1 MGLLVNCLAVVFST
15 IIAICGVSYFVR
27 EKNAGGLRYFLLIM
41 GFFGAL
47 WSGGYGIMGF
57 TETSESAAVFRAIG
71 LVGVVGFMM
80 TEALMIAYMVGL
92 PKWLYRSY
100 AAIFGIFAAVDLCFF
115 IPDYHEFVRID
126 GRMCY
131 YSTNSIGRVVHS
143 AFLAF
148 ITVTMLGIAIIW
160 VHKDKPTRQAYYVKA
175 AILSNFAILFSI
187 IPDTI
192 LPMLGKPSF
201 PSSAYGMFLTYMIT
215 WFWATRFNAFSITVG
230 NLSQYIYES
239 ANTAILI
246 FDEHLRL
253 FLVNKYGREL
263 LGIKKIENQ
272 KLSEL
277 FQSTEEETERLLD
290 VILQDNKGV
299 KELIST
305 HGEISCSLNFS
316 VARDFHDD
324 PYCIVCFVYDLT
336 KEKNMLQELVRAN
349 EAKSQ
354 FLANMSHE
362 IRTPINGILGM
373 DNMLLKECKDE
384 GLREYAKNIQ
394 SAGQSLLSIINDI
407 LDISK
412 IESGKLEILP
422 IKYEL
427 FSILNDCY
435 NLTKA
440 KLEEKPLEFVIQ
452 VNENLPSCLYGDEV
466 RIRQIINNFLSNA
479 VKYTKQGKV
488 TFCLDYEQKSS
499 EQILL
504 IISVSDTGIGI
515 KEEDL
520 GKLFT
525 SFTRIEEKR
534 NRNIEG
540 TGLGLNLT
548 KNLVDL
554 MGGEVLV
561 ESTYGKG
568 SCFTAKIPQKVVDAT
583 PMGDFG
589 KRYQQYLRSSDSDSL
604 TFSAP
609 DAKILVVDDVDM
621 NLKVVKGLLKETKI
635 QIDTA
640 VSGRECLE
648 CAEKKRYDVI
658 FLDHM
663 MPEMDGIETLQ
674 NMKLLTDNPN
684 REVPV
689 IMLTANAIVGAKEE
703 YMQAGFT
710 DYLTKPIQETELL
723 EMLLKY
729 LPKELVCE
737 EREITGSKDTMQTE
751 LTEHSEGAGTEVH
764 TEEAGTAENMEE
776 TGSLGHAEEA
786 GTAENCDIVDAS
798 GTARND
804 DMTQMGMM
812 QRLESL
818 EGLDV
823 KTGLSY
829 CMNEEDFYV
838 EMLGEYLKSDKVSK
852 LEQFFVTE
860 DWDNYRTIVHAL
872 KSTSL
877 TIGAVHLSEEAKA
890 LEMAA
895 KDKDASFIRANHKT
909 VLDEYIELMTG
920 IREILKTD
928 K

>member
-1 MGLLVNCLAVVFST
+1 MGIFINCLAVVFST
-15 IIAICGVSYFVR
+15 IIAICGISYFKR
-27 EKNAGGLRYFLLIM
+27 EKNAGALRYYMLVM

-57 TETSESAAVFRAIG
+57 TETGEVAAVFRAVG
-71 LVGVVGFMM
+71 LVGVAGFMM
-80 TEALMIAYMVGL
+80 TEALMIAYMVEL
-92 PKWLYRSY
+92 PKWLFRAY
-100 AAIFGIFAAVDLCFF
+100 AMIFGIVAVVDLYFF
-115 IPDYHEFVRID
+115 IPDQHTFVRLN

-131 YSTNSIGRVVHS
+131 YTTNSFGRMVHS
-143 AFLAF
+143 IFLAF
-148 ITVTMLGIAIIW
+148 VAVTMIAMAILW
-160 VHKDKPTRQAYYVKA
+160 VHKEKLKRQSYYVRA
-175 AILSNFAILFSI
+175 AILANIAILFSI

-246 FDEHLRL
+246 FDEYFRL
-253 FLVNKYGREL
+253 VLANPYGQEL

-272 KLSEL
+272 KLMQL
-277 FQSTEEETERLLD
+277 FQGTDAEFGRIKD
-290 VILQDNKGV
+290 GILRDNKGV
-299 KELIST
+299 AELVSV
-305 HGEISCSLNFS
+305 HGAISCSLNFS
-316 VARDFHDD
+316 LARDFHDD

-336 KEKNMLQELVRAN
+336 KEKNMLEEVVRAN

-373 DNMLLKECKDE
+373 DSVLLKECHDE
-384 GLREYAKNIQ
+384 NLREYAKNIQ

-412 IESGKLEILP
+412 IESGKMEILT
-422 IKYEL
+422 IRYQL
-427 FSILNDCY
+427 FSVLNDCY
-435 NLTKA
+435 NLTKI
-440 KLEEKPLEFVIQ
+440 KLQNKPVSFIMQINEK
-452 VNENLPSCLYGDEV
+452 LPSWLYGDEV

-479 VKYTKQGKV
+479 VKYTKEGNI
-488 TFCLDYEQKSS
+488 TFELDFEEKTD

-504 IISVSDTGIGI
+504 VITVRDTGIGI

-520 GKLFT
+520 GKLFE

-548 KNLVDL
+548 KNLVNL
-554 MGGEVLV
+554 MGGEVFA

-568 SCFTAKIPQKVVDAT
+568 SCFTAKIPQKIADAK

-589 KRYQQYLRSSDSDSL
+589 KRYQQYLSTSDDDKLSFL
-604 TFSAP
+604 AP
-609 DAKILVVDDVDM
+609 DAKILVVDDVTM
-621 NLKVVKGLLKETKI
+621 NLKVVEGLLKATKI

-640 VSGRECLE
+640 VSGSECLE
-648 CAEKKRYDVI
+648 CVKTTPYQMI

-663 MPEMDGIETLQ
+663 MPEMDGLETLEH
-674 NMKLLTDNPN
+674 MKNLADNPN
-684 REVPV
+684 AQTPV

-703 YMQAGFT
+703 YIEAGFT
-710 DYLTKPIQETELL
+710 DYLTKPIRETELL
-723 EMLLKY
+723 EMILKY
-729 LPKELVCE
+729 LPEELVCE
-737 EREITGSKDTMQTE
+737 NGGQGIEKSQDAQDMEQPEVGG
-751 LTEHSEGAGTEVH
+751 EGAEP
-764 TEEAGTAENMEE
+764 
-776 TGSLGHAEEA
+776 L
-786 GTAENCDIVDAS
+786 
-798 GTARND
+798 
-804 DMTQMGMM
+804 
-812 QRLESL
+812 QRLEQL

-823 KTGLSY
+823 KTGLTY
-829 CMNEEDFYV
+829 CMNEEDFYI
-838 EMLGEYLKSDKVSK
+838 EMLQEFLQADKASQLKHF
-852 LEQFFVTE
+852 LAEE
-860 DWDNYRTIVHAL
+860 DWDNYRTTVHAL

-877 TIGAVHLSEEAKA
+877 TIGAAHLSGEAKA

-895 KDKDASFIRANHKT
+895 KEGNMDYIRSHHDG
-909 VLDEYIELMTG
+909 VMDEYKELTDHLK
-920 IREILKTD
+920 EILENGAETSV
-928 K
+928 

>member
-1 MGLLVNCLAVVFST
+1 MGIFINCLAVVFST
-15 IIAICGVSYFVR
+15 IIAICGISYFMR
-27 EKNAGGLRYFLLIM
+27 EKNAGALRYYMLVM

-57 TETSESAAVFRAIG
+57 TETGEAAAVFRAVG

-80 TEALMIAYMVGL
+80 TEALMIAYMVEL
-92 PKWLYRSY
+92 PKWLFRAY
-100 AAIFGIFAAVDLCFF
+100 AMIFGIFAVVDLYFF
-115 IPDYHEFVRID
+115 IPDQHTFVRLN

-131 YSTNSIGRVVHS
+131 YSTNSFGRMVHNI
-143 AFLAF
+143 FLAF
-148 ITVTMLGIAIIW
+148 VVVTMIAMAILW
-160 VHKDKPTRQAYYVKA
+160 VHKEKPKRQSYYVRA
-175 AILSNFAILFSI
+175 AILANIAILFSI

-246 FDEHLRL
+246 FDEYFRL
-253 FLVNKYGREL
+253 VLANSYGQEL

-272 KLSEL
+272 KLMQL
-277 FQSTEEETERLLD
+277 FQGTEAESGRIQD
-290 VILQDNKGV
+290 GILRDNKGV
-299 KELIST
+299 AELVSV
-305 HGEISCSLNFS
+305 HGAISCSLNFS
-316 VARDFHDD
+316 LARDFHDD

-336 KEKNMLQELVRAN
+336 KEKNMLEEVVRAN

-373 DNMLLKECKDE
+373 DSVLLKECHDE
-384 GLREYAKNIQ
+384 NLREYAKNIQ

-412 IESGKLEILP
+412 IESGKMEILT
-422 IKYEL
+422 IRYQL
-427 FSILNDCY
+427 FSVLNDCY
-435 NLTKA
+435 NLTKI
-440 KLEEKPLEFVIQ
+440 KLQNKPVSFIMQINEK
-452 VNENLPSCLYGDEV
+452 LPSWLYGDEV

-479 VKYTKQGKV
+479 VKYTKEGNI
-488 TFCLDYEQKSS
+488 TFELDFEEKTD

-504 IISVSDTGIGI
+504 VITVRDTGIGI

-520 GKLFT
+520 GKLFE

-548 KNLVDL
+548 KNLVNL
-554 MGGEVLV
+554 MGGEVFA

-568 SCFTAKIPQKVVDAT
+568 SCFTAKIPQKIADAK

-589 KRYQQYLRSSDSDSL
+589 KRYQQYLSTSDDDKLSFL
-604 TFSAP
+604 AP
-609 DAKILVVDDVDM
+609 DAKILVVDDVTM
-621 NLKVVKGLLKETKI
+621 NLKVVEGLLKATKI

-640 VSGRECLE
+640 VSGSECLE
-648 CAEKKRYDVI
+648 CVKTTPYQMI

-663 MPEMDGIETLQ
+663 MPEMDGLETLEH
-674 NMKLLTDNPN
+674 MKNLADNPN
-684 REVPV
+684 AQTPV

-703 YMQAGFT
+703 YIEAGFT
-710 DYLTKPIQETELL
+710 DYLTKPIRETELL
-723 EMLLKY
+723 EMILKY
-729 LPKELVCE
+729 LPEELVCE
-737 EREITGSKDTMQTE
+737 NGGQGIEKSQDAQDMEQPEAGG
-751 LTEHSEGAGTEVH
+751 EGAEP
-764 TEEAGTAENMEE
+764 
-776 TGSLGHAEEA
+776 L
-786 GTAENCDIVDAS
+786 
-798 GTARND
+798 
-804 DMTQMGMM
+804 
-812 QRLESL
+812 QRLEQL

-823 KTGLSY
+823 KTGLTY
-829 CMNEEDFYV
+829 CMNEEDFYI
-838 EMLGEYLKSDKVSK
+838 EMLQEFLQADKASQLKHF
-852 LEQFFVTE
+852 LAEE
-860 DWDNYRTIVHAL
+860 DWDNYRTTVHAL

-877 TIGAVHLSEEAKA
+877 TIGAAHLSGEAKA

-895 KDKDASFIRANHKT
+895 KEGNMDYIRSHHDG
-909 VLDEYIELMTG
+909 VMDEYKELTDHLK
-920 IREILKTD
+920 EILENGAETSV
-928 K
+928 

>member
-1 MGLLVNCLAVVFST
+1 MGIFINCLAVVFST
-15 IIAICGVSYFVR
+15 IIASCGISYFMR
-27 EKNAGGLRYFLLIM
+27 EKNAGALRYYMLVM

-57 TETSESAAVFRAIG
+57 TETGEVAAVFRAVG
-71 LVGVVGFMM
+71 LVGVAGFMM
-80 TEALMIAYMVGL
+80 TEALMIAYMVEL
-92 PKWLYRSY
+92 PKWLFRAY
-100 AAIFGIFAAVDLCFF
+100 AMIFGIFAVVDLYFF
-115 IPDYHEFVRID
+115 IPDQHTFVRLN

-131 YSTNSIGRVVHS
+131 YSTNSFGRMVHNI
-143 AFLAF
+143 FLAF
-148 ITVTMLGIAIIW
+148 VVVTMIAMAILW
-160 VHKDKPTRQAYYVKA
+160 VHKEKPKRQVYYVRA
-175 AILSNFAILFSI
+175 AILANIAILFSI

-246 FDEHLRL
+246 FDEYFRL
-253 FLVNKYGREL
+253 VLANPYGQEL

-272 KLSEL
+272 KLMQL
-277 FQSTEEETERLLD
+277 FQGTDAESGRIKD
-290 VILQDNKGV
+290 GILRDNKGV
-299 KELIST
+299 AELVSV
-305 HGEISCSLNFS
+305 HGAISCSLNFS
-316 VARDFHDD
+316 LARDFHDD

-336 KEKNMLQELVRAN
+336 KEKNMLEEVVRAN

-373 DNMLLKECKDE
+373 DSVLLKECHDE
-384 GLREYAKNIQ
+384 NLREYAKNIQ

-412 IESGKLEILP
+412 IESGKMEILT
-422 IKYEL
+422 IRYQL
-427 FSILNDCY
+427 FSVLNDCY
-435 NLTKA
+435 NLTKI
-440 KLEEKPLEFVIQ
+440 KLQNKPVSFIMQINEK
-452 VNENLPSCLYGDEV
+452 LPSWLYGDEV

-479 VKYTKQGKV
+479 VKYTKEGNI
-488 TFCLDYEQKSS
+488 TFELDFEEKTD

-504 IISVSDTGIGI
+504 VITVRDTGIGI

-520 GKLFT
+520 GKLFE

-548 KNLVDL
+548 KNLVNL
-554 MGGEVLV
+554 MGGEVFA

-568 SCFTAKIPQKVVDAT
+568 SCFTAKIPQKIADAK

-589 KRYQQYLRSSDSDSL
+589 KRYQQYLSTSDDDKLSFL
-604 TFSAP
+604 AP
-609 DAKILVVDDVDM
+609 DAKILVVDDVTM
-621 NLKVVKGLLKETKI
+621 NLKVVEGLLKATKI

-640 VSGRECLE
+640 VSGSECLE
-648 CAEKKRYDVI
+648 CVKTTPYQMI

-663 MPEMDGIETLQ
+663 MPEMDGLETLEH
-674 NMKLLTDNPN
+674 MKNLADNPN
-684 REVPV
+684 AQTPV

-703 YMQAGFT
+703 YIEAGFT
-710 DYLTKPIQETELL
+710 DYLTKPIRETELL
-723 EMLLKY
+723 EMILKY
-729 LPKELVCE
+729 LPEELVCE
-737 EREITGSKDTMQTE
+737 NGGQGIEKSQDAQDMEQPEAGG
-751 LTEHSEGAGTEVH
+751 EGAEP
-764 TEEAGTAENMEE
+764 
-776 TGSLGHAEEA
+776 L
-786 GTAENCDIVDAS
+786 
-798 GTARND
+798 
-804 DMTQMGMM
+804 
-812 QRLESL
+812 QRLEQL

-823 KTGLSY
+823 KTGLIY
-829 CMNEEDFYV
+829 CMNEEDFYI
-838 EMLGEYLKSDKVSK
+838 EMLQEFLQADKASQLKHF
-852 LEQFFVTE
+852 LAEE
-860 DWDNYRTIVHAL
+860 DWDNYRTTVHAL

-877 TIGAVHLSEEAKA
+877 TIGAAHLSGEAKA

-895 KDKDASFIRANHKT
+895 KEGNMDYIRSHHDG
-909 VLDEYIELMTG
+909 VMDEYKELTDHLK
-920 IREILKTD
+920 EILENGAETSV
-928 K
+928 

>member
-1 MGLLVNCLAVVFST
+1 MGIFINCLAVVFST
-15 IIAICGVSYFVR
+15 IIAICGISYFMR
-27 EKNAGGLRYFLLIM
+27 EKNAGALRYYMLVM

-57 TETSESAAVFRAIG
+57 TETGEVAAVFRAVG
-71 LVGVVGFMM
+71 LVGVAGFMM
-80 TEALMIAYMVGL
+80 TEALMIAYMVEL
-92 PKWLYRSY
+92 PKWLFRAY
-100 AAIFGIFAAVDLCFF
+100 AMIFGIVAVVDLYFF
-115 IPDYHEFVRID
+115 IPDQHTFVRLN

-131 YSTNSIGRVVHS
+131 YSTNSFGRMVHNI
-143 AFLAF
+143 FLAF
-148 ITVTMLGIAIIW
+148 VVVTMIAMAILW
-160 VHKDKPTRQAYYVKA
+160 VHKEKPKRQAYYVRA
-175 AILSNFAILFSI
+175 AILANIAILFSI

-215 WFWATRFNAFSITVG
+215 WFWATKFNAFSITVG

-246 FDEHLRL
+246 FDEYFRL
-253 FLVNKYGREL
+253 VLANPYGQEL

-272 KLSEL
+272 KLMQL
-277 FQSTEEETERLLD
+277 FQVTEAESGRIKD
-290 VILQDNKGV
+290 GILRDNKGV
-299 KELIST
+299 AELVSV
-305 HGEISCSLNFS
+305 HGAISCSLNFS

-336 KEKNMLQELVRAN
+336 KEKNMLEEVVRAN

-373 DNMLLKECKDE
+373 DSVLLKECHDE
-384 GLREYAKNIQ
+384 NLREYAKNIQ

-412 IESGKLEILP
+412 IESGKMEILT
-422 IKYEL
+422 IRYQL
-427 FSILNDCY
+427 FSVLNDCY
-435 NLTKA
+435 NLTKI
-440 KLEEKPLEFVIQ
+440 KLQNKPVSFIMQINEK
-452 VNENLPSCLYGDEV
+452 LPSWLYGDEV

-479 VKYTKQGKV
+479 VKYTKEGNI
-488 TFCLDYEQKSS
+488 TFELDFEEKTD

-504 IISVSDTGIGI
+504 VITVRDTGIGI

-520 GKLFT
+520 GKLFE

-548 KNLVDL
+548 KNLVNL
-554 MGGEVLV
+554 MGGEVFA

-568 SCFTAKIPQKVVDAT
+568 SCFTAKIPQKIADAK

-589 KRYQQYLRSSDSDSL
+589 KRYQQYLSTSDDDKLSFL
-604 TFSAP
+604 AP
-609 DAKILVVDDVDM
+609 DAKILVVDDVTM
-621 NLKVVKGLLKETKI
+621 NLKVVEGLLKATKI

-640 VSGRECLE
+640 VSGSECLE
-648 CAEKKRYDVI
+648 CVKTTPYQMI

-663 MPEMDGIETLQ
+663 MPEMDGLETLEH
-674 NMKLLTDNPN
+674 MKNLADNPN
-684 REVPV
+684 AQTPV

-703 YMQAGFT
+703 YIEAGFT
-710 DYLTKPIQETELL
+710 DYLTKPIRETELL
-723 EMLLKY
+723 EMILKY
-729 LPKELVCE
+729 LPEELVCE
-737 EREITGSKDTMQTE
+737 NGGQGIEKSQDAQDMEQPEAGG
-751 LTEHSEGAGTEVH
+751 EGAEP
-764 TEEAGTAENMEE
+764 
-776 TGSLGHAEEA
+776 L
-786 GTAENCDIVDAS
+786 
-798 GTARND
+798 
-804 DMTQMGMM
+804 
-812 QRLESL
+812 QRLEQL

-823 KTGLSY
+823 KTGLTY
-829 CMNEEDFYV
+829 CMNEEDFYI
-838 EMLGEYLKSDKVSK
+838 EMLQEFLQADKASQLKHF
-852 LEQFFVTE
+852 LAEE
-860 DWDNYRTIVHAL
+860 DWDNYRTTVHAL

-877 TIGAVHLSEEAKA
+877 TIGAAHLSGEAKA

-895 KDKDASFIRANHKT
+895 KEGNMDYIRSHHDG
-909 VLDEYIELMTG
+909 VMDEYKELTDHLK
-920 IREILKTD
+920 EILENGAETSV
-928 K
+928 

>member
-1 MGLLVNCLAVVFST
+1 MGIFINCLAVVFST
-15 IIAICGVSYFVR
+15 IIAICGISYFMR
-27 EKNAGGLRYFLLIM
+27 EKNAGALRYYMLVM

-57 TETSESAAVFRAIG
+57 TETGEAAAVFRAVG
-71 LVGVVGFMM
+71 LVGVAGFMM
-80 TEALMIAYMVGL
+80 TEALMIAYMVEL
-92 PKWLYRSY
+92 PKWLFRAY
-100 AAIFGIFAAVDLCFF
+100 AMIFGIFAVVDLYFF
-115 IPDYHEFVRID
+115 IPDQHTFVRLN

-131 YSTNSIGRVVHS
+131 YSTNSFGRMVHNI
-143 AFLAF
+143 FLAF
-148 ITVTMLGIAIIW
+148 VAVTMIAMAILW
-160 VHKDKPTRQAYYVKA
+160 VHKEMPKRQVYYVRA
-175 AILSNFAILFSI
+175 AILANIAILFSI

-246 FDEHLRL
+246 FDEYFRL
-253 FLVNKYGREL
+253 VLANPYGQEL

-272 KLSEL
+272 KLMQL
-277 FQSTEEETERLLD
+277 FQGTEAESGRIKD
-290 VILQDNKGV
+290 GILRDNKGV
-299 KELIST
+299 AELVSV
-305 HGEISCSLNFS
+305 HGAISCSLNFS
-316 VARDFHDD
+316 LARDFHDD

-336 KEKNMLQELVRAN
+336 KEKNMLEEVVRAN

-373 DNMLLKECKDE
+373 DSVLLKECHDE
-384 GLREYAKNIQ
+384 NLREYAKNIQ

-412 IESGKLEILP
+412 IESGKMEILT
-422 IKYEL
+422 IRYQL
-427 FSILNDCY
+427 FSVLNDCY
-435 NLTKA
+435 NLTKI
-440 KLEEKPLEFVIQ
+440 KLQNKPVSFIMQINEK
-452 VNENLPSCLYGDEV
+452 LPSWLYGDEV

-479 VKYTKQGKV
+479 VKYTKEGNI
-488 TFCLDYEQKSS
+488 TFELDFEEKTD

-504 IISVSDTGIGI
+504 VITVRDTGIGI

-520 GKLFT
+520 GKLFE

-548 KNLVDL
+548 KNLVNL
-554 MGGEVLV
+554 MGGEVFA

-568 SCFTAKIPQKVVDAT
+568 SCFTAKIPQKIADAK

-589 KRYQQYLRSSDSDSL
+589 KRYQQYLSTSDDDKLSFL
-604 TFSAP
+604 AP
-609 DAKILVVDDVDM
+609 DAKILVVDDVTM
-621 NLKVVKGLLKETKI
+621 NLKVVEGLLKATKI

-640 VSGRECLE
+640 VSGSECLE
-648 CAEKKRYDVI
+648 CVKTTPYQMI

-663 MPEMDGIETLQ
+663 MPEMDGLETLEH
-674 NMKLLTDNPN
+674 MKNLADNPN
-684 REVPV
+684 AQTPV

-703 YMQAGFT
+703 YIEAGFT
-710 DYLTKPIQETELL
+710 DYLTKPIRETELL
-723 EMLLKY
+723 EMILKY
-729 LPKELVCE
+729 LPEELVCE
-737 EREITGSKDTMQTE
+737 NGGQGIEKSQDAQDMEQPEAGG
-751 LTEHSEGAGTEVH
+751 EGAEP
-764 TEEAGTAENMEE
+764 
-776 TGSLGHAEEA
+776 L
-786 GTAENCDIVDAS
+786 
-798 GTARND
+798 
-804 DMTQMGMM
+804 
-812 QRLESL
+812 QRLEQL

-823 KTGLSY
+823 KTGLTY
-829 CMNEEDFYV
+829 CMNEEDFYI
-838 EMLGEYLKSDKVSK
+838 EMLQEFLQADKASQLKHF
-852 LEQFFVTE
+852 LAEE
-860 DWDNYRTIVHAL
+860 DWDNYRTTVHAL

-877 TIGAVHLSEEAKA
+877 TIGAAHLSGEAKA

-895 KDKDASFIRANHKT
+895 KEGNMDYIRSHHDG
-909 VLDEYIELMTG
+909 VMDEYKELTDHLK
-920 IREILKTD
+920 EILENGAETSV
-928 K
+928 

>member
-1 MGLLVNCLAVVFST
+1 MGLFVNCLAVVFST
-15 IIAICGVSYFVR
+15 ITAICGISYFMR
-27 EKNAGGLRYFLLIM
+27 EKNAGSLRYFMLIM

-57 TETSESAAVFRAIG
+57 TETSEGAAVFRAIG
-71 LVGVVGFMM
+71 VVGIAGFMM
-80 TEALMIAYMVGL
+80 TEALMVAYMIEL
-92 PKWLYRSY
+92 PKGLFRIY
-100 AAIFGIFAAVDLCFF
+100 ASVFGIFAAVDLLFF

-131 YSTNSIGRVVHS
+131 YSTNSIGRAVHS

-148 ITVTMLGIAIIW
+148 IAVTMLVIAIVW
-160 VHKDKPTRQAYYVKA
+160 VRKEKHTRQVYYVRA
-175 AILSNFAILFSI
+175 AILSNFAILVSI

-192 LPMLGKPSF
+192 LPLLGKPSF

-246 FDEHLRL
+246 FDEHFQL

-263 LGIKKIENQ
+263 LGINKIENQ

-277 FQSTEEETERLLD
+277 FQSTEEEADRLFAGVLK
-290 VILQDNKGV
+290 DNKGV
-299 KELIST
+299 AELVSA
-305 HGEISCSLNFS
+305 HGEVSCSLNFS
-316 VARDFHDD
+316 VAKDFHED

-336 KEKNMLQELVRAN
+336 KEKNMLEQLVRAN

-373 DNMLLKECKDE
+373 DNMILKECKDE

-440 KLEEKPLEFVIQ
+440 KLQEKPLEFEIQ
-452 VNENLPSCLYGDEV
+452 VNENLPSWLYGDEV

-488 TFCLDYEQKSS
+488 TFCLDYEQKSG

-504 IISVSDTGIGI
+504 IISVADTGIGI

-568 SCFTAKIPQKVVDAT
+568 SCFTARIPQKIVDAT
-583 PMGDFG
+583 PMGDFSR
-589 KRYQQYLRSSDSDSL
+589 RYQQYLSSSDDDTLS
-604 TFSAP
+604 FSAP
-609 DAKILVVDDVDM
+609 EAKILVVDDVEM

-640 VSGRECLE
+640 ASGRQCLE
-648 CAEKKRYDVI
+648 RVKTTRYDVI

-674 NMKLLTDNPN
+674 NMKLLTDNLN
-684 REVPV
+684 GEVPV

-710 DYLTKPIQETELL
+710 NYLTKPIQETELL

-729 LPKELVCE
+729 LPEELVCE
-737 EREITGSKDTMQTE
+737 SEEMKTSDDAVQPEAIANIEEAVTAEHMEE
-751 LTEHSEGAGTEVH
+751 LGTEEPGMAV
-764 TEEAGTAENMEE
+764 
-776 TGSLGHAEEA
+776 
-786 GTAENCDIVDAS
+786 DIYKS
-798 GTARND
+798 E
-804 DMTQMGMM
+804 MGRM
-812 QRLESL
+812 QQLEKL
-818 EGLDV
+818 EGMDIQ
-823 KTGLSY
+823 TGLSY
-829 CMNEEDFYV
+829 CMNDEDFYV
-838 EMLGEYLKSDKVSK
+838 EMLGEYLKSDKMSK
-852 LEQFFVTE
+852 LERFFIDE
-860 DWDNYRTIVHAL
+860 DWDNYRTLVHAL

-877 TIGAVHLSEEAKA
+877 TIGAVHLSGEAKA

-895 KDKDASFIRANHKT
+895 KDGDTDYIRSHHK
-909 VLDEYIELMTG
+909 VALDEYIELMG
-920 IREILKTD
+920 RIREILEPD

>member
-1 MGLLVNCLAVVFST
+1 MGIFINCLAVVFST
-15 IIAICGVSYFVR
+15 IIAICGISYFMR
-27 EKNAGGLRYFLLIM
+27 EKNAGALRYYMLVM

-57 TETSESAAVFRAIG
+57 TETGEAAAVFRAVG
-71 LVGVVGFMM
+71 LVGVAGFMM
-80 TEALMIAYMVGL
+80 TEALMVAYMVEL
-92 PKWLYRSY
+92 PKWLFRAY
-100 AAIFGIFAAVDLCFF
+100 AMIFGIFAVVDLYFF
-115 IPDYHEFVRID
+115 IPDQHIFVRLN

-131 YSTNSIGRVVHS
+131 YSTNSFGRMVHNI
-143 AFLAF
+143 FLAF
-148 ITVTMLGIAIIW
+148 VAVTMIAMAILW
-160 VHKDKPTRQAYYVKA
+160 VHKEKPKRQAYYVRA
-175 AILSNFAILFSI
+175 AILANIAILFSI

-246 FDEHLRL
+246 FDEYFRL
-253 FLVNKYGREL
+253 VLANPYGQEL

-272 KLSEL
+272 KLMQL
-277 FQSTEEETERLLD
+277 FQGTEAESGRIKD
-290 VILQDNKGV
+290 GILRDNKGV
-299 KELIST
+299 AELVSV
-305 HGEISCSLNFS
+305 HGAISCSLNFS
-316 VARDFHDD
+316 LARDFHDD

-336 KEKNMLQELVRAN
+336 KEKNMLEEVVRAN

-373 DNMLLKECKDE
+373 DSVLLKECHDE
-384 GLREYAKNIQ
+384 NLREYAKNIQ

-412 IESGKLEILP
+412 IESGKMEILT
-422 IKYEL
+422 IRYQL
-427 FSILNDCY
+427 FSVLNDCY
-435 NLTKA
+435 NLTKI
-440 KLEEKPLEFVIQ
+440 KLQNKPVSFIMQINEK
-452 VNENLPSCLYGDEV
+452 LPSWLYGDEV

-479 VKYTKQGKV
+479 VKYTKEGNI
-488 TFCLDYEQKSS
+488 TFELDFEEKTD

-504 IISVSDTGIGI
+504 VITVRDTGIGI

-520 GKLFT
+520 GKLFE

-548 KNLVDL
+548 KNLVNL
-554 MGGEVLV
+554 MGGEVFA

-568 SCFTAKIPQKVVDAT
+568 SCFTAKIPQKIADAK

-589 KRYQQYLRSSDSDSL
+589 KRYQQYLSTSDDDKLSFL
-604 TFSAP
+604 AP
-609 DAKILVVDDVDM
+609 DAKILVVDDVTM
-621 NLKVVKGLLKETKI
+621 NLKVVEGLLKATKI

-640 VSGRECLE
+640 VSGSECLE
-648 CAEKKRYDVI
+648 CVKTTPYQMI

-663 MPEMDGIETLQ
+663 MPEMDGLETLEH
-674 NMKLLTDNPN
+674 MKNLADNPN
-684 REVPV
+684 AQTPV

-703 YMQAGFT
+703 YIEAGFT
-710 DYLTKPIQETELL
+710 DYLTKPIRETELL
-723 EMLLKY
+723 EMILKY
-729 LPKELVCE
+729 LPEELVCE
-737 EREITGSKDTMQTE
+737 NGGQGIEKSQDAQDMEQPEAGG
-751 LTEHSEGAGTEVH
+751 EGAEP
-764 TEEAGTAENMEE
+764 
-776 TGSLGHAEEA
+776 L
-786 GTAENCDIVDAS
+786 
-798 GTARND
+798 
-804 DMTQMGMM
+804 
-812 QRLESL
+812 QRLEQL

-823 KTGLSY
+823 KTGLTY
-829 CMNEEDFYV
+829 CMNEEDFYI
-838 EMLGEYLKSDKVSK
+838 EMLQEFLQADKASQLKHF
-852 LEQFFVTE
+852 LAEE
-860 DWDNYRTIVHAL
+860 DWDNYRTTVHAL

-877 TIGAVHLSEEAKA
+877 TIGAAHLSGEAKA

-895 KDKDASFIRANHKT
+895 KEGNMDYIRSHHDG
-909 VLDEYIELMTG
+909 VMDEYKELTDHLK
-920 IREILKTD
+920 EILENGAETSV
-928 K
+928 

>member
-1 MGLLVNCLAVVFST
+1 MGIFINCLAVVFST
-15 IIAICGVSYFVR
+15 IIAICGISYFMR
-27 EKNAGGLRYFLLIM
+27 EKNAGALRYYMLVM

-57 TETSESAAVFRAIG
+57 TETGEVAAVFRAVG
-71 LVGVVGFMM
+71 LVGVAGFMM
-80 TEALMIAYMVGL
+80 TEALMIAYMVEL
-92 PKWLYRSY
+92 PKWLFRAY
-100 AAIFGIFAAVDLCFF
+100 AMIFGIFAVADLYFF
-115 IPDYHEFVRID
+115 IPDQHTFVRLN

-131 YSTNSIGRVVHS
+131 YSTNSFGRMVHS
-143 AFLAF
+143 IFLAF
-148 ITVTMLGIAIIW
+148 VAVTMIAMAILW
-160 VHKDKPTRQAYYVKA
+160 VHKEKPKRQSYYVRA
-175 AILSNFAILFSI
+175 AILANIAILFSI

-246 FDEHLRL
+246 FDEYFRL
-253 FLVNKYGREL
+253 VLANPYGQEL

-272 KLSEL
+272 KLMQL
-277 FQSTEEETERLLD
+277 FQGTDAEFGRIKD
-290 VILQDNKGV
+290 GILRDNKGV
-299 KELIST
+299 AELVSV
-305 HGEISCSLNFS
+305 HGAISCSLNFS
-316 VARDFHDD
+316 LARDFHDD

-336 KEKNMLQELVRAN
+336 KEKNMLEEVVRAN

-373 DNMLLKECKDE
+373 DSVLLKECHDE
-384 GLREYAKNIQ
+384 NLREYAKNIQ

-412 IESGKLEILP
+412 IESGKMEILT
-422 IKYEL
+422 IRYQL
-427 FSILNDCY
+427 FSVLNDCY
-435 NLTKA
+435 NLTKI
-440 KLEEKPLEFVIQ
+440 KLQNKPVSFIMQINEK
-452 VNENLPSCLYGDEV
+452 LPSWLYGDEV

-479 VKYTKQGKV
+479 VKYTKEGNI
-488 TFCLDYEQKSS
+488 TFELDFEEKTD

-504 IISVSDTGIGI
+504 VITVRDTGIGI

-520 GKLFT
+520 GKLFE

-548 KNLVDL
+548 KNLVNL
-554 MGGEVLV
+554 MGGEVFA

-568 SCFTAKIPQKVVDAT
+568 SCFTAKIPQKIADAK

-589 KRYQQYLRSSDSDSL
+589 KRYQQYLSTSDDDKLSFL
-604 TFSAP
+604 AP
-609 DAKILVVDDVDM
+609 DAKILVVDDVTM
-621 NLKVVKGLLKETKI
+621 NLKVVEGLLKATKI

-640 VSGRECLE
+640 VSGSECLE
-648 CAEKKRYDVI
+648 CVKTTPYQMI

-663 MPEMDGIETLQ
+663 MPEMDGLETLEH
-674 NMKLLTDNPN
+674 MKNLADNPN
-684 REVPV
+684 AQTPV

-703 YMQAGFT
+703 YIEAGFT
-710 DYLTKPIQETELL
+710 DYLTKPIRETELL
-723 EMLLKY
+723 EMILKY
-729 LPKELVCE
+729 LPEELVCE
-737 EREITGSKDTMQTE
+737 NGGQGIEKSQDAQDMEQPEAGG
-751 LTEHSEGAGTEVH
+751 EGAEP
-764 TEEAGTAENMEE
+764 
-776 TGSLGHAEEA
+776 L
-786 GTAENCDIVDAS
+786 
-798 GTARND
+798 
-804 DMTQMGMM
+804 
-812 QRLESL
+812 QRLEQL

-823 KTGLSY
+823 KTGLIY
-829 CMNEEDFYV
+829 CMNEEDFYI
-838 EMLGEYLKSDKVSK
+838 EMLQEFLQADKASQLKHF
-852 LEQFFVTE
+852 LAEE
-860 DWDNYRTIVHAL
+860 DWDNYRTTVHAL

-877 TIGAVHLSEEAKA
+877 TIGAAHLSGEAKA

-895 KDKDASFIRANHKT
+895 KEGNMDYIRSHHDG
-909 VLDEYIELMTG
+909 VMDEYKELTDHLK
-920 IREILKTD
+920 EILENGAETSV
-928 K
+928 

>member
-1 MGLLVNCLAVVFST
+1 MGIFINCLAVVFST
-15 IIAICGVSYFVR
+15 IIASCGISYFMR
-27 EKNAGGLRYFLLIM
+27 EKNAGALRYYMLVM

-57 TETSESAAVFRAIG
+57 TETGEVAAVFRAVG
-71 LVGVVGFMM
+71 LVGVAGFMM
-80 TEALMIAYMVGL
+80 TEALMIAYMVEL
-92 PKWLYRSY
+92 PKWLFRAY
-100 AAIFGIFAAVDLCFF
+100 AMIFGIFAVVDLYFF
-115 IPDYHEFVRID
+115 IPDQHTFVRLN

-131 YSTNSIGRVVHS
+131 YSTNSFGRMVHNI
-143 AFLAF
+143 FLAF
-148 ITVTMLGIAIIW
+148 VAVTMIAMAILW
-160 VHKDKPTRQAYYVKA
+160 VHKEKPKRQSYYVRA
-175 AILSNFAILFSI
+175 AILANIAILFSI

-246 FDEHLRL
+246 FDEYFRL
-253 FLVNKYGREL
+253 VLANPYGQEL

-272 KLSEL
+272 KLMQL
-277 FQSTEEETERLLD
+277 FQGTDAESGRIKD
-290 VILQDNKGV
+290 GILRDNKGV
-299 KELIST
+299 AELVSV
-305 HGEISCSLNFS
+305 HGAISCSLNFS
-316 VARDFHDD
+316 LARDFHDD

-336 KEKNMLQELVRAN
+336 KEKNMLEEVVRAN

-373 DNMLLKECKDE
+373 DSVLLKECHDE
-384 GLREYAKNIQ
+384 NLREYAKNIQ

-412 IESGKLEILP
+412 IESGKMEILT
-422 IKYEL
+422 IRYQL
-427 FSILNDCY
+427 FSVLNDCY
-435 NLTKA
+435 NLTKI
-440 KLEEKPLEFVIQ
+440 KLQNKPVSFIMQINEK
-452 VNENLPSCLYGDEV
+452 LPSWLYGDEV

-479 VKYTKQGKV
+479 VKYTKEGNI
-488 TFCLDYEQKSS
+488 TFELDFEEKTD

-504 IISVSDTGIGI
+504 VITVRDTGIGI

-520 GKLFT
+520 GKLFE

-548 KNLVDL
+548 KNLVNL
-554 MGGEVLV
+554 MGGEVFA

-568 SCFTAKIPQKVVDAT
+568 SCFTAKIPQKIADAK

-589 KRYQQYLRSSDSDSL
+589 KRYQQYLSTSDDDKLSFL
-604 TFSAP
+604 AP
-609 DAKILVVDDVDM
+609 DAKILVVDDVTM
-621 NLKVVKGLLKETKI
+621 NLKVVEGLLKATKI

-640 VSGRECLE
+640 VSGSECLE
-648 CAEKKRYDVI
+648 CVKTTPYQMI

-663 MPEMDGIETLQ
+663 MPEMDGLETLEH
-674 NMKLLTDNPN
+674 MKNLADNPN
-684 REVPV
+684 AQTPV

-703 YMQAGFT
+703 YIEAGFT
-710 DYLTKPIQETELL
+710 DYLTKPIRETELL
-723 EMLLKY
+723 EMILKY
-729 LPKELVCE
+729 LPEELVCE
-737 EREITGSKDTMQTE
+737 NGGQGIEKSQDAQDMEQPEAGG
-751 LTEHSEGAGTEVH
+751 EGAEP
-764 TEEAGTAENMEE
+764 
-776 TGSLGHAEEA
+776 L
-786 GTAENCDIVDAS
+786 
-798 GTARND
+798 
-804 DMTQMGMM
+804 
-812 QRLESL
+812 QRLEQL

-823 KTGLSY
+823 KTGLIY
-829 CMNEEDFYV
+829 CMNEEDFYI
-838 EMLGEYLKSDKVSK
+838 EMLQEFLQADKASQLKHF
-852 LEQFFVTE
+852 LAEE
-860 DWDNYRTIVHAL
+860 DWDNYRTTVHAL

-877 TIGAVHLSEEAKA
+877 TIGAAHLSGEAKA

-895 KDKDASFIRANHKT
+895 KEGNMDYIWSHHDG
-909 VLDEYIELMTG
+909 VMDEYKELTDHLK
-920 IREILKTD
+920 EILEFL
-928 K
+928 

>member
-1 MGLLVNCLAVVFST
+1 MGIFINCLAVVFST
-15 IIAICGVSYFVR
+15 IIAICGISYFMR
-27 EKNAGGLRYFLLIM
+27 EKNAGALRYYMLVM

-57 TETSESAAVFRAIG
+57 TETGEVAAVFRAVG
-71 LVGVVGFMM
+71 LVGVAGFMM
-80 TEALMIAYMVGL
+80 TEALMIAYMVEL
-92 PKWLYRSY
+92 PKWLFRAY
-100 AAIFGIFAAVDLCFF
+100 AMIFGIVAVVDLYFF
-115 IPDYHEFVRID
+115 IPDQHTFVRLN

-131 YSTNSIGRVVHS
+131 YSTNSFGRMVHNI
-143 AFLAF
+143 FLAF
-148 ITVTMLGIAIIW
+148 VAVTMIAMAILW
-160 VHKDKPTRQAYYVKA
+160 VHKEKPKRQAYYVRA
-175 AILSNFAILFSI
+175 AILANIAILFSI

-215 WFWATRFNAFSITVG
+215 WFWATKFNAFSITVG

-246 FDEHLRL
+246 FDEYFRL
-253 FLVNKYGREL
+253 VLANPYGQEL

-272 KLSEL
+272 KLMQL
-277 FQSTEEETERLLD
+277 FQVTEAESGRIKD
-290 VILQDNKGV
+290 GILRDNKGV
-299 KELIST
+299 AELVSV
-305 HGEISCSLNFS
+305 HGAISCSLNFS

-336 KEKNMLQELVRAN
+336 KEKNMLEEVVRAN

-373 DNMLLKECKDE
+373 DSVLLKECHDE
-384 GLREYAKNIQ
+384 NLREYAKNIQ

-412 IESGKLEILP
+412 IESGKMEILT
-422 IKYEL
+422 IRYQL
-427 FSILNDCY
+427 FSVLNDCY
-435 NLTKA
+435 NLTKI
-440 KLEEKPLEFVIQ
+440 KLQNKPVSFIMQINEK
-452 VNENLPSCLYGDEV
+452 LPSWLYGDEV

-479 VKYTKQGKV
+479 VKYTKEGNI
-488 TFCLDYEQKSS
+488 TFELDFEEKTD

-504 IISVSDTGIGI
+504 VITVRDTGIGI

-520 GKLFT
+520 GKLFE

-548 KNLVDL
+548 KNLVNL
-554 MGGEVLV
+554 MGGEVFA

-568 SCFTAKIPQKVVDAT
+568 SCFTAKIPQKIADAK

-589 KRYQQYLRSSDSDSL
+589 KRYQQYLSTSDDDKLSFL
-604 TFSAP
+604 AP
-609 DAKILVVDDVDM
+609 DAKILVVDDVTM
-621 NLKVVKGLLKETKI
+621 NLKVVEGLLKATKI

-640 VSGRECLE
+640 VSGSECLE
-648 CAEKKRYDVI
+648 CVKTTPYQMI

-663 MPEMDGIETLQ
+663 MPEMDGLETLEH
-674 NMKLLTDNPN
+674 MKNLADNPN
-684 REVPV
+684 AQTPV

-703 YMQAGFT
+703 YIEAGFT
-710 DYLTKPIQETELL
+710 DYLTKPIRETELL
-723 EMLLKY
+723 EMILKY
-729 LPKELVCE
+729 LPEELVCE
-737 EREITGSKDTMQTE
+737 NGGQGIEKSQDAQDMEQPEAGG
-751 LTEHSEGAGTEVH
+751 EGAEP
-764 TEEAGTAENMEE
+764 
-776 TGSLGHAEEA
+776 L
-786 GTAENCDIVDAS
+786 
-798 GTARND
+798 
-804 DMTQMGMM
+804 
-812 QRLESL
+812 QRLEQL

-823 KTGLSY
+823 KTGLTY
-829 CMNEEDFYV
+829 CMNEEDFYI
-838 EMLGEYLKSDKVSK
+838 EMLQEFLQADKASQLKHF
-852 LEQFFVTE
+852 LAEE
-860 DWDNYRTIVHAL
+860 DWDNYRTTVHAL

-877 TIGAVHLSEEAKA
+877 TIGAAHLSGEAKA

-895 KDKDASFIRANHKT
+895 KEGNMDYIRSHHDG
-909 VLDEYIELMTG
+909 VMDEYKELTDHLK
-920 IREILKTD
+920 EILENGAETSV
-928 K
+928 

>member
-1 MGLLVNCLAVVFST
+1 MGIFINCLAVVFST
-15 IIAICGVSYFVR
+15 IIAICGISYFMR
-27 EKNAGGLRYFLLIM
+27 EKNAGALRYYMLVM

-57 TETSESAAVFRAIG
+57 TETGEAAAVFRAVG

-80 TEALMIAYMVGL
+80 TEALMIAYMVEL
-92 PKWLYRSY
+92 PKWLFRAY
-100 AAIFGIFAAVDLCFF
+100 AMIFGIFAVVDLYFF
-115 IPDYHEFVRID
+115 IPDQHTFVRLN

-131 YSTNSIGRVVHS
+131 YSTNSFGRMVHNI
-143 AFLAF
+143 FLAF
-148 ITVTMLGIAIIW
+148 VVVTMIAMAILW
-160 VHKDKPTRQAYYVKA
+160 VHKEKPKRQSYYVRA
-175 AILSNFAILFSI
+175 AILANIAILFSI

-246 FDEHLRL
+246 FDEYFRL
-253 FLVNKYGREL
+253 VLANPYGQEL

-272 KLSEL
+272 KLMQL
-277 FQSTEEETERLLD
+277 FQGTDAESGRIKD
-290 VILQDNKGV
+290 GILRDNKGV
-299 KELIST
+299 AELVSV
-305 HGEISCSLNFS
+305 HGAISCSLNFS
-316 VARDFHDD
+316 LARDFHDD

-336 KEKNMLQELVRAN
+336 KEKNMLEEVVRAN

-373 DNMLLKECKDE
+373 DSVLLKECHDE
-384 GLREYAKNIQ
+384 NLREYAKNIQ

-412 IESGKLEILP
+412 IESGKMEILT
-422 IKYEL
+422 IRYQL
-427 FSILNDCY
+427 FSVLNDCY
-435 NLTKA
+435 NLTKI
-440 KLEEKPLEFVIQ
+440 KLQNKPVSFIMQINEK
-452 VNENLPSCLYGDEV
+452 LPSWLYGDEV

-479 VKYTKQGKV
+479 VKYTKEGNI
-488 TFCLDYEQKSS
+488 TFELDFEEKTD

-504 IISVSDTGIGI
+504 VITVRDTGIGI

-520 GKLFT
+520 GKLFE

-548 KNLVDL
+548 KNLVNL
-554 MGGEVLV
+554 MGGEVFA

-568 SCFTAKIPQKVVDAT
+568 SCFTAKIPQKIADAK

-589 KRYQQYLRSSDSDSL
+589 KRYQQYLSTSDDDKLSFL
-604 TFSAP
+604 AP
-609 DAKILVVDDVDM
+609 DAKILVVDDVTM
-621 NLKVVKGLLKETKI
+621 NLKVVEGLLKATKI

-640 VSGRECLE
+640 VSGSECLE
-648 CAEKKRYDVI
+648 CVKTTPYQMI

-663 MPEMDGIETLQ
+663 MPEMDGLETLEH
-674 NMKLLTDNPN
+674 MKNLADNPN
-684 REVPV
+684 AQTPV

-703 YMQAGFT
+703 YIEAGFT
-710 DYLTKPIQETELL
+710 DYLTKPIRETELL
-723 EMLLKY
+723 EMILKY
-729 LPKELVCE
+729 LPEELVCE
-737 EREITGSKDTMQTE
+737 NGGQGIEKSQDAQDMEQPEAGG
-751 LTEHSEGAGTEVH
+751 EGAEP
-764 TEEAGTAENMEE
+764 
-776 TGSLGHAEEA
+776 L
-786 GTAENCDIVDAS
+786 
-798 GTARND
+798 
-804 DMTQMGMM
+804 
-812 QRLESL
+812 QRLEQL

-823 KTGLSY
+823 KTGLTY
-829 CMNEEDFYV
+829 CMNEEDFYI
-838 EMLGEYLKSDKVSK
+838 EMLQEFLQADKASQLKHF
-852 LEQFFVTE
+852 LAEE
-860 DWDNYRTIVHAL
+860 DWDNYRTTVHAL

-877 TIGAVHLSEEAKA
+877 TIGAAHLSGEAKA

-895 KDKDASFIRANHKT
+895 KEGNMDYIRSHHDG
-909 VLDEYIELMTG
+909 VMDEYKELTDHLK
-920 IREILKTD
+920 EILENGAETSV
-928 K
+928 

>member
-1 MGLLVNCLAVVFST
+1 MGIFINCLAVVFST
-15 IIAICGVSYFVR
+15 IIAICGISYFMR
-27 EKNAGGLRYFLLIM
+27 EKNAGALRYYMLVM

-57 TETSESAAVFRAIG
+57 TETGEAAAVFRAVG
-71 LVGVVGFMM
+71 LVGVAGFMM
-80 TEALMIAYMVGL
+80 TEALMVAYMVEL
-92 PKWLYRSY
+92 PKWLFRAY
-100 AAIFGIFAAVDLCFF
+100 AMIFGIFAVVDLYFF
-115 IPDYHEFVRID
+115 IPDQHIFVRLN

-131 YSTNSIGRVVHS
+131 YSTNSFGRMVHNI
-143 AFLAF
+143 FLAF
-148 ITVTMLGIAIIW
+148 VVVTMIAMAILW
-160 VHKDKPTRQAYYVKA
+160 VHKEKPKRQSYYVRA
-175 AILSNFAILFSI
+175 AILANIAILFSI

-246 FDEHLRL
+246 FDEYFRL
-253 FLVNKYGREL
+253 VLANPYGQEL

-272 KLSEL
+272 KLMQL
-277 FQSTEEETERLLD
+277 FQGTDAESGRIKD
-290 VILQDNKGV
+290 GILRDNKGV
-299 KELIST
+299 AELVSV
-305 HGEISCSLNFS
+305 HGAISCSLNFS
-316 VARDFHDD
+316 LARDFHDD

-336 KEKNMLQELVRAN
+336 KEKNMLEEVVRAN

-373 DNMLLKECKDE
+373 DSVLLKECHDE
-384 GLREYAKNIQ
+384 NLREYAKNIQ

-412 IESGKLEILP
+412 IESGKMEILT
-422 IKYEL
+422 IRYQL
-427 FSILNDCY
+427 FSVLNDCY
-435 NLTKA
+435 NLTKI
-440 KLEEKPLEFVIQ
+440 KLQNKPVSFIMQINEK
-452 VNENLPSCLYGDEV
+452 LPSWLYGDEV

-479 VKYTKQGKV
+479 VKYTKEGNI
-488 TFCLDYEQKSS
+488 TFELDFEEKTD

-504 IISVSDTGIGI
+504 VITVRDTGIGI

-520 GKLFT
+520 GKLFE

-548 KNLVDL
+548 KNLVNL
-554 MGGEVLV
+554 MGGEVFA

-568 SCFTAKIPQKVVDAT
+568 SCFTAKIPQKIADAK

-589 KRYQQYLRSSDSDSL
+589 KRYQQYLSTSDDDKLSFL
-604 TFSAP
+604 AP
-609 DAKILVVDDVDM
+609 DAKILVVDDVTM
-621 NLKVVKGLLKETKI
+621 NLKVVEGLLKATKI

-640 VSGRECLE
+640 VSGSECLE
-648 CAEKKRYDVI
+648 CVKTTPYQMI

-663 MPEMDGIETLQ
+663 MPEMDGLETLEH
-674 NMKLLTDNPN
+674 MKNLADNPN
-684 REVPV
+684 AQTPV

-703 YMQAGFT
+703 YIEAGFT
-710 DYLTKPIQETELL
+710 DYLTKPIRETELL
-723 EMLLKY
+723 EMILKY
-729 LPKELVCE
+729 LPEELVCE
-737 EREITGSKDTMQTE
+737 NGGQGIEKSQDAQDMEQPEAGG
-751 LTEHSEGAGTEVH
+751 EGAEP
-764 TEEAGTAENMEE
+764 
-776 TGSLGHAEEA
+776 L
-786 GTAENCDIVDAS
+786 
-798 GTARND
+798 
-804 DMTQMGMM
+804 
-812 QRLESL
+812 QRLEQL

-823 KTGLSY
+823 KTGLTY
-829 CMNEEDFYV
+829 CMNEEDFYI
-838 EMLGEYLKSDKVSK
+838 EMLQEFLQADKASQLKHF
-852 LEQFFVTE
+852 LAEE
-860 DWDNYRTIVHAL
+860 DWDNYRTTVHAL

-877 TIGAVHLSEEAKA
+877 TIGAAHLSGEAKA

-895 KDKDASFIRANHKT
+895 KEGNMDYIRSHHDG
-909 VLDEYIELMTG
+909 VMDEYKELTDHLK
-920 IREILKTD
+920 EILENGAETSV
-928 K
+928 

>member
-1 MGLLVNCLAVVFST
+1 MGIFINCLAVVFST
-15 IIAICGVSYFVR
+15 IIAICGISYFMR
-27 EKNAGGLRYFLLIM
+27 EKNAGALRYYMLVM

-57 TETSESAAVFRAIG
+57 TETGEAAAVFRAVG

-80 TEALMIAYMVGL
+80 TEALMIAYMVEL
-92 PKWLYRSY
+92 PKWLFRAY
-100 AAIFGIFAAVDLCFF
+100 AMIFGIFAVVDLYFF
-115 IPDYHEFVRID
+115 IPDQHTFVRLN

-131 YSTNSIGRVVHS
+131 YSTNSFGRMVHNI
-143 AFLAF
+143 FLAF
-148 ITVTMLGIAIIW
+148 VAVTMIAMAILW
-160 VHKDKPTRQAYYVKA
+160 VHKEKLKRQSYYVRA
-175 AILSNFAILFSI
+175 AILANIAILFSI

-246 FDEHLRL
+246 FDEYFRL
-253 FLVNKYGREL
+253 VLANPYGQEL

-272 KLSEL
+272 KLMQL
-277 FQSTEEETERLLD
+277 FQGTDAESGRIKD
-290 VILQDNKGV
+290 GILRDNKGV
-299 KELIST
+299 AELVSV
-305 HGEISCSLNFS
+305 HGAISCSLNFS
-316 VARDFHDD
+316 LARDFHDD

-336 KEKNMLQELVRAN
+336 KEKNMLEEVVRAN

-373 DNMLLKECKDE
+373 DSVLLKECHDE
-384 GLREYAKNIQ
+384 NLREYAKNIQ

-412 IESGKLEILP
+412 IESGKMEILT
-422 IKYEL
+422 IRYQL
-427 FSILNDCY
+427 FSVLNDCY
-435 NLTKA
+435 NLTKI
-440 KLEEKPLEFVIQ
+440 KLQNKPVSFIMQINEK
-452 VNENLPSCLYGDEV
+452 LPSWLYGDEV

-479 VKYTKQGKV
+479 VKYTKEGNI
-488 TFCLDYEQKSS
+488 TFELDFEEKTD

-504 IISVSDTGIGI
+504 VITVRDTGIGI

-520 GKLFT
+520 GKLFE

-548 KNLVDL
+548 KNLVNL
-554 MGGEVLV
+554 MGGEVFA

-568 SCFTAKIPQKVVDAT
+568 SCFTAKIPQKIADAK

-589 KRYQQYLRSSDSDSL
+589 KRYQQYLSTSDDDKLSFL
-604 TFSAP
+604 AP
-609 DAKILVVDDVDM
+609 DAKILVVDDVTM
-621 NLKVVKGLLKETKI
+621 NLKVVEGLLKATKI

-640 VSGRECLE
+640 VSGSECLE
-648 CAEKKRYDVI
+648 CVKTTPYQMI

-663 MPEMDGIETLQ
+663 MPEMDGLETLEH
-674 NMKLLTDNPN
+674 MKNLADNPN
-684 REVPV
+684 AQTPV

-703 YMQAGFT
+703 YIEAGFT
-710 DYLTKPIQETELL
+710 DYLTKPIRETELL
-723 EMLLKY
+723 EMILKY
-729 LPKELVCE
+729 LPEELVCE
-737 EREITGSKDTMQTE
+737 NGGQGIEKSQDAQDMEQPEAGG
-751 LTEHSEGAGTEVH
+751 EGAEP
-764 TEEAGTAENMEE
+764 
-776 TGSLGHAEEA
+776 L
-786 GTAENCDIVDAS
+786 
-798 GTARND
+798 
-804 DMTQMGMM
+804 
-812 QRLESL
+812 QRLEQL

-823 KTGLSY
+823 KTGLTY
-829 CMNEEDFYV
+829 CMNEEDFYI
-838 EMLGEYLKSDKVSK
+838 EMLQEFLQADKASQLKHF
-852 LEQFFVTE
+852 LAEE
-860 DWDNYRTIVHAL
+860 DWDNYRTTVHAL

-877 TIGAVHLSEEAKA
+877 TIGAAHLSGEAKA

-895 KDKDASFIRANHKT
+895 KEGNMDYIRSHHDG
-909 VLDEYIELMTG
+909 VMDEYKELTDHLK
-920 IREILKTD
+920 EILENGAETSV
-928 K
+928 

>member
-1 MGLLVNCLAVVFST
+1 MGLFVNCLAVVFST
-15 IIAICGVSYFVR
+15 IIAICGISYFMR
-27 EKNAGGLRYFLLIM
+27 EKNAGSLRYFMLIM

-57 TETSESAAVFRAIG
+57 TETSEDAAVFRAIG
-71 LVGVVGFMM
+71 LIGIAGFMM
-80 TEALMIAYMVGL
+80 AEALMVAYMIEL
-92 PKWLYRSY
+92 PKRLFRIYTFV
-100 AAIFGIFAAVDLCFF
+100 FGIFAAADLLFF

-131 YSTNSIGRVVHS
+131 YSTNSIGRAVHS

-148 ITVTMLGIAIIW
+148 IAVTMLLIAIVW
-160 VHKDKPTRQAYYVKA
+160 VHKEKHTRQVYYVRA

-192 LPMLGKPSF
+192 LPLLGKPSF

-246 FDEHLRL
+246 FDEYFRL

-263 LGIKKIENQ
+263 LGINKIENQ

-277 FQSTEEETERLLD
+277 FQSTEEEADRLLAG
-290 VILQDNKGV
+290 VLKDNKGV
-299 KELIST
+299 AELVSA
-305 HGEISCSLNFS
+305 HGEVSCSLNFS
-316 VARDFHDD
+316 VARDFHED

-336 KEKNMLQELVRAN
+336 KEKNMLEQLVRAN

-440 KLEEKPLEFVIQ
+440 KLQEKPLEFEIQ
-452 VNENLPSCLYGDEV
+452 VNENLPSWLYGDEV

-488 TFCLDYEQKSS
+488 TFCLDYEQKSG

-504 IISVSDTGIGI
+504 IISVADTGIGI

-525 SFTRIEEKR
+525 TFTRIEEKR

-568 SCFTAKIPQKVVDAT
+568 SCFTARIPQKIVDVT
-583 PMGDFG
+583 PMGDFS
-589 KRYQQYLRSSDSDSL
+589 KRYQKYLSSSDDDTLS
-604 TFSAP
+604 FSAP
-609 DAKILVVDDVDM
+609 EAKILVVDDVEM

-640 VSGRECLE
+640 YSGRQCLE
-648 CAEKKRYDVI
+648 RVKTTRYDVI

-674 NMKLLTDNPN
+674 NMKLLTDNLN
-684 REVPV
+684 GEVPV

-729 LPKELVCE
+729 LPEELVCE
-737 EREITGSKDTMQTE
+737 
-751 LTEHSEGAGTEVH
+751 SEEMKTSDYAAQP
-764 TEEAGTAENMEE
+764 EATANMEE
-776 TGSLGHAEEA
+776 AV
-786 GTAENCDIVDAS
+786 TAEYIEVLGTEEPGMAVDIYKS
-798 GTARND
+798 K
-804 DMTQMGMM
+804 MELM
-812 QRLESL
+812 QQLEKL
-818 EGLDV
+818 EGMDIQ
-823 KTGLSY
+823 TGLSY
-829 CMNEEDFYV
+829 CMNDENFYV
-838 EMLGEYLKSDKVSK
+838 EMLGEYLKSDKMSK
-852 LEQFFVTE
+852 LERFFADE
-860 DWDNYRTIVHAL
+860 DWDNYRTLVHAL

-877 TIGAVHLSEEAKA
+877 TIGAVHLSGEAKA

-895 KDKDASFIRANHKT
+895 KDEDADYIRSHHK
-909 VLDEYIELMTG
+909 VALDEYIELMG
-920 IREILKTD
+920 RIREILEPD

>member
-1 MGLLVNCLAVVFST
+1 MGIFINCLAVVFST
-15 IIAICGVSYFVR
+15 IIAICGISYFMR
-27 EKNAGGLRYFLLIM
+27 EKNAGALRYYMLVM

-57 TETSESAAVFRAIG
+57 TETGEAAAVFRAVG

-80 TEALMIAYMVGL
+80 TEALMVAYMVEL
-92 PKWLYRSY
+92 PKWLFRAY
-100 AAIFGIFAAVDLCFF
+100 AMIFGIFATVDLYFF
-115 IPDYHEFVRID
+115 IPDQHTFVRLN

-131 YSTNSIGRVVHS
+131 YSTNSFGRMVHNI
-143 AFLAF
+143 FLAF
-148 ITVTMLGIAIIW
+148 VVVTMIAMAILW
-160 VHKDKPTRQAYYVKA
+160 VHKEKPKRQSYYVRA
-175 AILSNFAILFSI
+175 AILANIAILFSI

-246 FDEHLRL
+246 FDEYFRL
-253 FLVNKYGREL
+253 VLANPYGQEL

-272 KLSEL
+272 KLMQL
-277 FQSTEEETERLLD
+277 FQGTDAEFGRIKD
-290 VILQDNKGV
+290 GILRDNKGV
-299 KELIST
+299 AELVSV
-305 HGEISCSLNFS
+305 HGAISCSLNFS
-316 VARDFHDD
+316 LARDFHDD

-336 KEKNMLQELVRAN
+336 KEKNMLEEVVRAN

-373 DNMLLKECKDE
+373 DSVLLKECHDE
-384 GLREYAKNIQ
+384 NLREYAKNIQ

-412 IESGKLEILP
+412 IESGKMEILT
-422 IKYEL
+422 IRYQL
-427 FSILNDCY
+427 FSVLNDCY
-435 NLTKA
+435 NLTKI
-440 KLEEKPLEFVIQ
+440 KLQNKPVSFIMQINEK
-452 VNENLPSCLYGDEV
+452 LPSWLYGDEV

-479 VKYTKQGKV
+479 VKYTKEGNI
-488 TFCLDYEQKSS
+488 TFELDFEEKTD

-504 IISVSDTGIGI
+504 VITVRDTGIGI

-520 GKLFT
+520 GKLFE

-548 KNLVDL
+548 KNLVNL
-554 MGGEVLV
+554 MGGEVFA

-568 SCFTAKIPQKVVDAT
+568 SCFTAKIPQKIADAK

-589 KRYQQYLRSSDSDSL
+589 KRYQQYLSTSDDDKLSFL
-604 TFSAP
+604 AP
-609 DAKILVVDDVDM
+609 DAKILVVDDVTM
-621 NLKVVKGLLKETKI
+621 NLKVVEGLLKATKI

-640 VSGRECLE
+640 VSGSECLE
-648 CAEKKRYDVI
+648 CVKTTPYQMI

-663 MPEMDGIETLQ
+663 MPEMDGLETLEH
-674 NMKLLTDNPN
+674 MKNLADNPN
-684 REVPV
+684 AQTPV

-703 YMQAGFT
+703 YIEAGFT
-710 DYLTKPIQETELL
+710 DYLTKPIRETELL
-723 EMLLKY
+723 EMILKY
-729 LPKELVCE
+729 LPEELVCE
-737 EREITGSKDTMQTE
+737 NGGQGIEKSQDAQDMEQPEAGG
-751 LTEHSEGAGTEVH
+751 EGAEP
-764 TEEAGTAENMEE
+764 
-776 TGSLGHAEEA
+776 L
-786 GTAENCDIVDAS
+786 
-798 GTARND
+798 
-804 DMTQMGMM
+804 
-812 QRLESL
+812 QRLEQL

-823 KTGLSY
+823 KTGLTY
-829 CMNEEDFYV
+829 CMNEEDFYI
-838 EMLGEYLKSDKVSK
+838 EMLQEFLQADKASQLKHF
-852 LEQFFVTE
+852 LAEE

-877 TIGAVHLSEEAKA
+877 TIGAAHLSGEAKA

-895 KDKDASFIRANHKT
+895 KEGNMDYIRSHHDG
-909 VLDEYIELMTG
+909 VMDEYKELTDHLK
-920 IREILKTD
+920 EILENGAETSV
-928 K
+928 

>member
-1 MGLLVNCLAVVFST
+1 MGLFVNCLAVVFST
-15 IIAICGVSYFVR
+15 IIAICGISYFMR
-27 EKNAGGLRYFLLIM
+27 EKNAGSLRYFMLIM

-57 TETSESAAVFRAIG
+57 TETSEGAAVFRAIG
-71 LVGVVGFMM
+71 VVGIAGFMM
-80 TEALMIAYMVGL
+80 TEALMLAYMIEL
-92 PKWLYRSY
+92 PKRLLCIY
-100 AAIFGIFAAVDLCFF
+100 ASAFGIFAVVELLFF
-115 IPDYHEFVRID
+115 IPDYHEFVRIE
-126 GRMCY
+126 GRTCY
-131 YSTNSIGRVVHS
+131 YSTNSIGKAVHS
-143 AFLAF
+143 TFLAF
-148 ITVTMLGIAIIW
+148 IAVTMLVIAIVW
-160 VHKDKPTRQAYYVKA
+160 VRKEKQTRQIYYVRA
-175 AILSNFAILFSI
+175 VILSNLAILVSI

-192 LPMLGKPSF
+192 LPLLGKPSF

-246 FDEHLRL
+246 FDEYFRL

-263 LGIKKIENQ
+263 LGINKIENQ

-277 FQSTEEETERLLD
+277 FQSTEEEADRMLAGVLR
-290 VILQDNKGV
+290 DNKGV
-299 KELIST
+299 AELVSA
-305 HGEISCSLNFS
+305 HGEVSCSLNFS
-316 VARDFHDD
+316 VARDFHED

-336 KEKNMLQELVRAN
+336 KEKNMLEQLVRAN

-440 KLEEKPLEFVIQ
+440 KLQEKPLEFEIQ
-452 VNENLPSCLYGDEV
+452 INENLPSWLYGDEV

-499 EQILL
+499 EQILI
-504 IISVSDTGIGI
+504 IISVADTGIGI

-520 GKLFT
+520 GKLFS

-568 SCFTAKIPQKVVDAT
+568 SCFTARIPQKIVDAT
-583 PMGDFG
+583 PMGDFSR
-589 KRYQQYLRSSDSDSL
+589 RYQQYLSSSDDDALS
-604 TFSAP
+604 FSAP
-609 DAKILVVDDVDM
+609 EAKILVVDDVEM

-635 QIDTA
+635 QIDTVA
-640 VSGRECLE
+640 SGRQCLE
-648 CAEKKRYDVI
+648 RVKTTRYDVI

-674 NMKLLTDNPN
+674 NMKLLTDNLN
-684 REVPV
+684 EEVPV

-729 LPKELVCE
+729 LPEEHVEEL
-737 EREITGSKDTMQTE
+737 
-751 LTEHSEGAGTEVH
+751 GTEEPGIAV
-764 TEEAGTAENMEE
+764 
-776 TGSLGHAEEA
+776 
-786 GTAENCDIVDAS
+786 DINKS
-798 GTARND
+798 E
-804 DMTQMGMM
+804 MGRM
-812 QRLESL
+812 QQLEKL
-818 EGLDV
+818 EGMDIQI
-823 KTGLSY
+823 GLSY
-829 CMNEEDFYV
+829 CMNDEEFYV
-838 EMLGEYLKSDKVSK
+838 EMLGDYLKSDKMSK
-852 LEQFFVTE
+852 MERFFTDE
-860 DWDNYRTIVHAL
+860 DWDNYRTLVHAL

-877 TIGAVHLSEEAKA
+877 TIGAVHLSGEAKA

-895 KDKDASFIRANHKT
+895 KDGDADYIRSHHK
-909 VLDEYIELMTG
+909 VALDEYIELTG
-920 IREILKTD
+920 RIREILEPNK
-928 K
+928 

>member
-1 MGLLVNCLAVVFST
+1 MGIFINCLAVVFST
-15 IIAICGVSYFVR
+15 IIAICGISYFMR
-27 EKNAGGLRYFLLIM
+27 EKNAGALRYYMLVM

-57 TETSESAAVFRAIG
+57 TETGEVAAVFRAVG

-80 TEALMIAYMVGL
+80 TEALMIAYMVEL
-92 PKWLYRSY
+92 PKWLFRAY
-100 AAIFGIFAAVDLCFF
+100 AMIFGIFAVVDLYFF
-115 IPDYHEFVRID
+115 IPDQHTFVRLN

-131 YSTNSIGRVVHS
+131 YSTNSFGRMVHNI
-143 AFLAF
+143 FLAF
-148 ITVTMLGIAIIW
+148 VAVTMIAMAILW
-160 VHKDKPTRQAYYVKA
+160 VHKEKPKRQSYYVRA
-175 AILSNFAILFSI
+175 AILANIAILFSI

-215 WFWATRFNAFSITVG
+215 WFWATKFNAFSITVG

-246 FDEHLRL
+246 FDEYFRL
-253 FLVNKYGREL
+253 VLANPYGQEL

-272 KLSEL
+272 KLMQL
-277 FQSTEEETERLLD
+277 FQGTEAESGRIKD
-290 VILQDNKGV
+290 GILRDNKGV
-299 KELIST
+299 AELVSV
-305 HGEISCSLNFS
+305 HGAISCSLNFS
-316 VARDFHDD
+316 LARDFHDD

-336 KEKNMLQELVRAN
+336 KEKNMLEEVVRAN

-373 DNMLLKECKDE
+373 DSVLLKECHDE
-384 GLREYAKNIQ
+384 NLREYAKNIQ

-412 IESGKLEILP
+412 IESGKMEILT
-422 IKYEL
+422 IRYQL
-427 FSILNDCY
+427 FSVLNDCY
-435 NLTKA
+435 NLTKI
-440 KLEEKPLEFVIQ
+440 KLQNKPVSFIMQINEK
-452 VNENLPSCLYGDEV
+452 LPSWLYGDEV

-479 VKYTKQGKV
+479 VKYTKEGNI
-488 TFCLDYEQKSS
+488 TFELDFEEKTD

-504 IISVSDTGIGI
+504 VITVRDTGIGI

-520 GKLFT
+520 GKLFE

-548 KNLVDL
+548 KNLVNL
-554 MGGEVLV
+554 MGGEVFA

-568 SCFTAKIPQKVVDAT
+568 SCFTAKIPQKIADAK

-589 KRYQQYLRSSDSDSL
+589 KRYQQYLSTSDDDKLSFL
-604 TFSAP
+604 AP
-609 DAKILVVDDVDM
+609 DAKILVVDDVTM
-621 NLKVVKGLLKETKI
+621 NLKVVEGLLKATKI

-640 VSGRECLE
+640 VSGSECLE
-648 CAEKKRYDVI
+648 CVKTTPYQMI

-663 MPEMDGIETLQ
+663 MPEMDGLETLEH
-674 NMKLLTDNPN
+674 MKNLADNPN
-684 REVPV
+684 AQTPV

-703 YMQAGFT
+703 YIEAGFT
-710 DYLTKPIQETELL
+710 DYLTKPIRETELL
-723 EMLLKY
+723 EMILKY
-729 LPKELVCE
+729 LPEELVCE
-737 EREITGSKDTMQTE
+737 NGGQGIEKSQDAQDMEQPEAGG
-751 LTEHSEGAGTEVH
+751 EGAEP
-764 TEEAGTAENMEE
+764 
-776 TGSLGHAEEA
+776 L
-786 GTAENCDIVDAS
+786 
-798 GTARND
+798 
-804 DMTQMGMM
+804 
-812 QRLESL
+812 QRLEQL

-823 KTGLSY
+823 KTGLTY
-829 CMNEEDFYV
+829 CMNEEDFYI
-838 EMLGEYLKSDKVSK
+838 EMLQEFLQADKASQLKHF
-852 LEQFFVTE
+852 LAEE
-860 DWDNYRTIVHAL
+860 DWDNYRTTVHAL

-877 TIGAVHLSEEAKA
+877 TIGAAHLSGEAKA

-895 KDKDASFIRANHKT
+895 KEGNMDYIRSHHDG
-909 VLDEYIELMTG
+909 VMDEYKELTDHLK
-920 IREILKTD
+920 EILENGAETSV
-928 K
+928 

>member
-1 MGLLVNCLAVVFST
+1 MGIFINCLAVVFST
-15 IIAICGVSYFVR
+15 ITAICGISYFKR
-27 EKNAGGLRYFLLIM
+27 EKNAGALRYYMLVM

-57 TETSESAAVFRAIG
+57 TETGEVAAVFRAVG
-71 LVGVVGFMM
+71 LVGVAGFMM
-80 TEALMIAYMVGL
+80 TEALMIAYMVEL
-92 PKWLYRSY
+92 PKWLFRAY
-100 AAIFGIFAAVDLCFF
+100 AMIFGIVAVVDLYFF
-115 IPDYHEFVRID
+115 IPDQHTFVRLN

-131 YSTNSIGRVVHS
+131 YTTNSFGRMVHS
-143 AFLAF
+143 IFLAF
-148 ITVTMLGIAIIW
+148 VAVTMIAMAILW
-160 VHKDKPTRQAYYVKA
+160 VHKEKPKRQSYYVRA
-175 AILSNFAILFSI
+175 TILANIAILFSI

-246 FDEHLRL
+246 FDEYFRL
-253 FLVNKYGREL
+253 VLANPYGQEL

-272 KLSEL
+272 KLMQL
-277 FQSTEEETERLLD
+277 FQGTDAEFGRIKD
-290 VILQDNKGV
+290 GILRDNKGV
-299 KELIST
+299 AELVSV
-305 HGEISCSLNFS
+305 HGAISCALNFS
-316 VARDFHDD
+316 LARDFHDD

-336 KEKNMLQELVRAN
+336 KEKNMLEEVVRAN

-373 DNMLLKECKDE
+373 DSVLLKECHDE
-384 GLREYAKNIQ
+384 NLREYAKNIQ

-412 IESGKLEILP
+412 IESGKMEILT
-422 IKYEL
+422 IRYQL
-427 FSILNDCY
+427 FSVLNDCY
-435 NLTKA
+435 NLTKI
-440 KLEEKPLEFVIQ
+440 KLQNKPVSFIMQINEK
-452 VNENLPSCLYGDEV
+452 LPSWLYGDEV

-479 VKYTKQGKV
+479 VKYTKEGNI
-488 TFCLDYEQKSS
+488 TFELDFEEKTD

-504 IISVSDTGIGI
+504 VITVRDTGIGI

-520 GKLFT
+520 GKLFE

-548 KNLVDL
+548 KNLVNL
-554 MGGEVLV
+554 MGGEVFA

-568 SCFTAKIPQKVVDAT
+568 SCFTAKIPQKIADAK

-589 KRYQQYLRSSDSDSL
+589 KRYQQYLSTSDDDKLSFL
-604 TFSAP
+604 AP
-609 DAKILVVDDVDM
+609 DAKILVVDDVTM
-621 NLKVVKGLLKETKI
+621 NLKVVEGLLKATKI

-640 VSGRECLE
+640 VSGSECLE
-648 CAEKKRYDVI
+648 CVKTTPYQMI

-663 MPEMDGIETLQ
+663 MPEMDGLETLEH
-674 NMKLLTDNPN
+674 MKNLADNPN
-684 REVPV
+684 AQTPV

-703 YMQAGFT
+703 YIEAGFT
-710 DYLTKPIQETELL
+710 DYLTKPIRETELL
-723 EMLLKY
+723 EMILKY
-729 LPKELVCE
+729 LPEELVCE
-737 EREITGSKDTMQTE
+737 NGGQGIEKSQDAQDMEQPEVGG
-751 LTEHSEGAGTEVH
+751 EGAEP
-764 TEEAGTAENMEE
+764 
-776 TGSLGHAEEA
+776 L
-786 GTAENCDIVDAS
+786 
-798 GTARND
+798 
-804 DMTQMGMM
+804 
-812 QRLESL
+812 QRLEQL

-823 KTGLSY
+823 KTGLIY
-829 CMNEEDFYV
+829 CMNEEDFYI
-838 EMLGEYLKSDKVSK
+838 EMLQEFLQADKASQLKHF
-852 LEQFFVTE
+852 LAEE
-860 DWDNYRTIVHAL
+860 DWDNYRTTVHAL

-877 TIGAVHLSEEAKA
+877 TIGAAHLSGEAKA

-895 KDKDASFIRANHKT
+895 KEGNMDYIWSHHDG
-909 VLDEYIELMTG
+909 VMDEYKELTDHLK
-920 IREILKTD
+920 EILENGAETSV
-928 K
+928 

>member
-1 MGLLVNCLAVVFST
+1 MGIFINCLAVAFST
-15 IIAICGVSYFVR
+15 IIAICGISYFMR
-27 EKNAGGLRYFLLIM
+27 EKNAGALRYYMLVM

-57 TETSESAAVFRAIG
+57 TETGEVAAVFRAVG
-71 LVGVVGFMM
+71 LVGVAGFMM
-80 TEALMIAYMVGL
+80 TEALMVAYMVEL
-92 PKWLYRSY
+92 PKWLFRAY
-100 AAIFGIFAAVDLCFF
+100 AMIFGIFAVVDLYFF
-115 IPDYHEFVRID
+115 IPDQHTFVRLN

-131 YSTNSIGRVVHS
+131 YSTNSFGRMVHNI
-143 AFLAF
+143 FLAF
-148 ITVTMLGIAIIW
+148 VAVTMIAMAILW
-160 VHKDKPTRQAYYVKA
+160 VHKEKPKRQSYYVRA
-175 AILSNFAILFSI
+175 AILANIAILFSI

-246 FDEHLRL
+246 FDEYFRL
-253 FLVNKYGREL
+253 VLANPYGQEL

-272 KLSEL
+272 KLMQL
-277 FQSTEEETERLLD
+277 FQGTDAEFGRIKD
-290 VILQDNKGV
+290 GILRDNKGV
-299 KELIST
+299 AELVSV
-305 HGEISCSLNFS
+305 HGAISCSLNFS
-316 VARDFHDD
+316 LARDFHDD

-336 KEKNMLQELVRAN
+336 KEKNMLEEVVRAN

-373 DNMLLKECKDE
+373 DSVLLKECHDE
-384 GLREYAKNIQ
+384 NLREYAKNIQ

-412 IESGKLEILP
+412 IESGKMEILT
-422 IKYEL
+422 IRYQL
-427 FSILNDCY
+427 FSVLNDCY
-435 NLTKA
+435 NLTKI
-440 KLEEKPLEFVIQ
+440 KLQNKPVSFIMQINEK
-452 VNENLPSCLYGDEV
+452 LPSWLYGDEV

-479 VKYTKQGKV
+479 VKYTKEGNI
-488 TFCLDYEQKSS
+488 TFELDFEEKTD

-504 IISVSDTGIGI
+504 VITVRDTGIGI

-520 GKLFT
+520 GKLFE

-548 KNLVDL
+548 KNLVNL
-554 MGGEVLV
+554 MGGEVFA

-568 SCFTAKIPQKVVDAT
+568 SCFTAKIPQKIADAK

-589 KRYQQYLRSSDSDSL
+589 KRYQQYLSTSDDDKLSFL
-604 TFSAP
+604 AP
-609 DAKILVVDDVDM
+609 DAKILVVDDVTM
-621 NLKVVKGLLKETKI
+621 NLKVVEGLLKATKI

-640 VSGRECLE
+640 VSGSECLE
-648 CAEKKRYDVI
+648 CVKTTPYQMI

-663 MPEMDGIETLQ
+663 MPEMDGLETLEH
-674 NMKLLTDNPN
+674 MKNLADNPN
-684 REVPV
+684 AQTPV

-703 YMQAGFT
+703 YIEAGFT
-710 DYLTKPIQETELL
+710 DYLTKPIRETELL
-723 EMLLKY
+723 EMILKY
-729 LPKELVCE
+729 LPEELVCE
-737 EREITGSKDTMQTE
+737 NGGQGIEKSQDAQDMEQPEAGG
-751 LTEHSEGAGTEVH
+751 EGAEP
-764 TEEAGTAENMEE
+764 
-776 TGSLGHAEEA
+776 L
-786 GTAENCDIVDAS
+786 
-798 GTARND
+798 
-804 DMTQMGMM
+804 
-812 QRLESL
+812 QRLEQL

-823 KTGLSY
+823 KTGLTY
-829 CMNEEDFYV
+829 CMNEEDFYI
-838 EMLGEYLKSDKVSK
+838 EMLQEFLQADKASQLKHF
-852 LEQFFVTE
+852 LAEE
-860 DWDNYRTIVHAL
+860 DWDNYRTTVHAL

-877 TIGAVHLSEEAKA
+877 TIGAAHLSGEAKA

-895 KDKDASFIRANHKT
+895 KEGNMDYIRSHHDG
-909 VLDEYIELMTG
+909 VMDEYKELTDHLK
-920 IREILKTD
+920 EILEFL
-928 K
+928 

>member
-1 MGLLVNCLAVVFST
+1 MGIFINCLAVVFST
-15 IIAICGVSYFVR
+15 IIAICGISYFMR
-27 EKNAGGLRYFLLIM
+27 EKNAGALRYYMLVM

-57 TETSESAAVFRAIG
+57 TETGEAAAVFRAVG
-71 LVGVVGFMM
+71 LVGVAGFMM
-80 TEALMIAYMVGL
+80 TEALMVAYMVEL
-92 PKWLYRSY
+92 PKWLFRAY
-100 AAIFGIFAAVDLCFF
+100 AMIFGIFAVVDLYFF
-115 IPDYHEFVRID
+115 IPDQHIFVRLN

-131 YSTNSIGRVVHS
+131 YSTNSFGRMVHNI
-143 AFLAF
+143 FLAF
-148 ITVTMLGIAIIW
+148 VAVTMIAMAILW
-160 VHKDKPTRQAYYVKA
+160 VHKEKPKRQSYYVRA
-175 AILSNFAILFSI
+175 AILANIAILFSI

-246 FDEHLRL
+246 FDEYFRL
-253 FLVNKYGREL
+253 VLANPYGQEL

-272 KLSEL
+272 KLMQL
-277 FQSTEEETERLLD
+277 FQGTDAESGRIKD
-290 VILQDNKGV
+290 GILRDNKGV
-299 KELIST
+299 AELVSV
-305 HGEISCSLNFS
+305 HGAISCSLNFS
-316 VARDFHDD
+316 LARDFHDD

-336 KEKNMLQELVRAN
+336 KEKNMLEEVVRAN

-373 DNMLLKECKDE
+373 DSVLLKECHDE
-384 GLREYAKNIQ
+384 NLREYAKNIQ

-412 IESGKLEILP
+412 IESGKMEILT
-422 IKYEL
+422 IRYQL
-427 FSILNDCY
+427 FSVLNDCY
-435 NLTKA
+435 NLTKI
-440 KLEEKPLEFVIQ
+440 KLQNKPVSFIMQINEK
-452 VNENLPSCLYGDEV
+452 LPSWLYGDEV

-479 VKYTKQGKV
+479 VKYTKEGNI
-488 TFCLDYEQKSS
+488 TFELDFEEKTD

-504 IISVSDTGIGI
+504 VITVRDTGIGI

-520 GKLFT
+520 GKLFE

-548 KNLVDL
+548 KNLVNL
-554 MGGEVLV
+554 MGGEVFA

-568 SCFTAKIPQKVVDAT
+568 SCFTAKIPQKIADAK

-589 KRYQQYLRSSDSDSL
+589 KRYQQYLSTSDDDKLSFL
-604 TFSAP
+604 AP
-609 DAKILVVDDVDM
+609 DAKILVVDDVTM
-621 NLKVVKGLLKETKI
+621 NLKVVEGLLKATKI

-640 VSGRECLE
+640 VSGSECLE
-648 CAEKKRYDVI
+648 CVKTTPYQMI

-663 MPEMDGIETLQ
+663 MPEMDGLETLEH
-674 NMKLLTDNPN
+674 MKNLADNPN
-684 REVPV
+684 AQTPV

-703 YMQAGFT
+703 YIEAGFT
-710 DYLTKPIQETELL
+710 DYLTKPIRETELL
-723 EMLLKY
+723 EMILKY
-729 LPKELVCE
+729 LPEELVCE
-737 EREITGSKDTMQTE
+737 NGGQGIEKSQDAQDMEQPEAGG
-751 LTEHSEGAGTEVH
+751 EGAEP
-764 TEEAGTAENMEE
+764 
-776 TGSLGHAEEA
+776 L
-786 GTAENCDIVDAS
+786 
-798 GTARND
+798 
-804 DMTQMGMM
+804 
-812 QRLESL
+812 QRLEQL

-823 KTGLSY
+823 KTGLTY
-829 CMNEEDFYV
+829 CMNEEDFYI
-838 EMLGEYLKSDKVSK
+838 EMLQEFLQADKASQLKHF
-852 LEQFFVTE
+852 LAEE
-860 DWDNYRTIVHAL
+860 DWDNYRTTVHAL

-877 TIGAVHLSEEAKA
+877 TIGAAHLSGEAKA

-895 KDKDASFIRANHKT
+895 KEGNMDYIRSHHDG
-909 VLDEYIELMTG
+909 VMDEYKELTDHLK
-920 IREILKTD
+920 EILENGAETSV
-928 K
+928 

>member
-1 MGLLVNCLAVVFST
+1 MGLFVNCLAVICST
-15 IIAICGVSYFVR
+15 IIAICGISYFVR
-27 EKNAGGLRYFLLIM
+27 EKNAGSLRYYMLVM

-57 TETSESAAVFRAIG
+57 AETVDTAFLLRAVG
-71 LVGVVGFMM
+71 LIGVVGFMM
-80 TEALMIAYMVGL
+80 TEALMIVYMIRL
-92 PKWLYRSY
+92 PKWLFRAY
-100 AAIFGIFAAVDLCFF
+100 AVVFGIFAAIDLFFF
-115 IPDYHEFVRID
+115 IPDHHTFVRID

-131 YSTNSIGRVVHS
+131 YSTNSFARMIHS
-143 AFLAF
+143 IFLGF
-148 ITVTMLGIAIIW
+148 IAVTMVGIAIIW
-160 VHKDKPTRQAYYVKA
+160 VHEEKRTRQVYYVRA
-175 AILSNFAILFSI
+175 VILSNLAILFSI

-215 WFWATRFNAFSITVG
+215 WFWAIKFNAFSITVG

-246 FDEHLRL
+246 FDEH
-253 FLVNKYGREL
+253 FKLVLMNNYGKKL
-263 LGIKKIENQ
+263 LGIEKIQNQ
-272 KLSEL
+272 KLSQL
-277 FQSTEEETERLLD
+277 FQSTEEETERLFGT
-290 VILQDNKGV
+290 ILQDGKGV
-299 KELIST
+299 AELVSIQ
-305 HGEISCSLNFS
+305 GEISCSLNFS
-316 VARDFHDD
+316 VAKDFHED

-336 KEKNMLQELVRAN
+336 KEKNMLQELVQAN

-422 IKYEL
+422 TKYQL

-435 NLTKA
+435 NLTKV
-440 KLEEKPLEFVIQ
+440 KLENKPVEFMMEI
-452 VNENLPSCLYGDEV
+452 NENLPSWLYGDEV

-479 VKYTKQGKV
+479 VKYTKEGKV
-488 TFCLDYEQKSS
+488 TFRLDFEQKSD
-499 EQILL
+499 EQIML
-504 IISVSDTGIGI
+504 IISVADTGIGI

-520 GKLFT
+520 GKLFE

-548 KNLVDL
+548 KNLIDL
-554 MGGEVLV
+554 MDGEVSV
-561 ESTYGKG
+561 DSIYGKG
-568 SCFTAKIPQKVVDAT
+568 SCFTAKIPQKIIDAK
-583 PMGDFG
+583 PMGDFS
-589 KRYQQYLRSSDSDSL
+589 KRYQQYLNTCDDKTLSFL
-604 TFSAP
+604 AP
-609 DAKILVVDDVDM
+609 EANILVVDDVDM
-621 NLKVVKGLLKETKI
+621 NLKVVEGLLKTTKI

-648 CAEKKRYDVI
+648 LVKKKRYDII

-663 MPEMDGIETLQ
+663 MPEMDGVETLQ
-674 NMKLLTDNPN
+674 NMKTLTDNLN
-684 REVPV
+684 KEVPV

-703 YMQAGFT
+703 YMEAGFT
-710 DYLTKPIQETELL
+710 DYLTKPIQETLLL

-729 LPKELVCE
+729 LPEDLICVNE
-737 EREITGSKDTMQTE
+737 EIENPIDMVQSE
-751 LTEHSEGAGTEVH
+751 PAEHIDKS
-764 TEEAGTAENMEE
+764 EAG
-776 TGSLGHAEEA
+776 
-786 GTAENCDIVDAS
+786 
-798 GTARND
+798 
-804 DMTQMGMM
+804 QM
-812 QRLESL
+812 QQLEKL

-823 KTGLSY
+823 QTGLTY
-829 CMNEEDFYV
+829 CMHEEDFYI
-838 EMLGEYLKSDKVSK
+838 EMLNEFSKADKVSK
-852 LEQFFVTE
+852 LKQFFAQE
-860 DWDNYRTIVHAL
+860 DWNNYRTIVHAL

-895 KDKDASFIRANHKT
+895 KDGEVDYIRSHHLAT
-909 VLDEYIELMTG
+909 LEEYIGLTD
-920 IREILKTD
+920 RLKEILED
-928 K
+928 GADV

>member
-1 MGLLVNCLAVVFST
+1 MGIFINCLAVVFST
-15 IIAICGVSYFVR
+15 IIAICGISYFMR
-27 EKNAGGLRYFLLIM
+27 EKNAGALRYYMLVM

-57 TETSESAAVFRAIG
+57 TETGEAAAVFRAVG
-71 LVGVVGFMM
+71 LVGVAGFMM
-80 TEALMIAYMVGL
+80 TEALMIAYMVEL
-92 PKWLYRSY
+92 PKWLFRAY
-100 AAIFGIFAAVDLCFF
+100 AMIFGIFAVVDLYFF
-115 IPDYHEFVRID
+115 IPDQHTFVRLN

-131 YSTNSIGRVVHS
+131 YSTNSFGRMVHNI
-143 AFLAF
+143 FLAF
-148 ITVTMLGIAIIW
+148 VVVTMIAMAILW
-160 VHKDKPTRQAYYVKA
+160 VHKEKPKRQSYYVRA
-175 AILSNFAILFSI
+175 AILANIAILFSI

-246 FDEHLRL
+246 FDEYFRL
-253 FLVNKYGREL
+253 VLANPYGQEL

-272 KLSEL
+272 KLMQL
-277 FQSTEEETERLLD
+277 FQVTDAESGRIKD
-290 VILQDNKGV
+290 GILRDNKGV
-299 KELIST
+299 AELVSV
-305 HGEISCSLNFS
+305 HGAISCSLNFS
-316 VARDFHDD
+316 LARDFHDD

-336 KEKNMLQELVRAN
+336 KEKNMLEEVVRAN

-373 DNMLLKECKDE
+373 DSVLLKECHDE
-384 GLREYAKNIQ
+384 NLREYAKNIQ

-412 IESGKLEILP
+412 IESGKMEILT
-422 IKYEL
+422 IRYQL
-427 FSILNDCY
+427 FSVLNDCY
-435 NLTKA
+435 NLTKI
-440 KLEEKPLEFVIQ
+440 KLQNKPVSFIMQINEK
-452 VNENLPSCLYGDEV
+452 LPSWLYGDEV

-479 VKYTKQGKV
+479 VKYTKEGNI
-488 TFCLDYEQKSS
+488 TFELDFEEKTD

-504 IISVSDTGIGI
+504 VITVRDTGIGI

-520 GKLFT
+520 GKLFE

-548 KNLVDL
+548 KNLVNL
-554 MGGEVLV
+554 MGGEVFA

-568 SCFTAKIPQKVVDAT
+568 SCFTAKIPQKIADAK

-589 KRYQQYLRSSDSDSL
+589 KRYQQYLSTSDDDKLSFL
-604 TFSAP
+604 AP
-609 DAKILVVDDVDM
+609 DAKILVVDDVTM
-621 NLKVVKGLLKETKI
+621 NLKVVEGLLKATKI

-640 VSGRECLE
+640 VSGSECLE
-648 CAEKKRYDVI
+648 CVKTTPYQMI

-663 MPEMDGIETLQ
+663 MPEMDGLETLEH
-674 NMKLLTDNPN
+674 MKNLADNPN
-684 REVPV
+684 AQTPV

-703 YMQAGFT
+703 YIEAGFT
-710 DYLTKPIQETELL
+710 DYLTKPIRETELL
-723 EMLLKY
+723 EMILKY
-729 LPKELVCE
+729 LPEELVCE
-737 EREITGSKDTMQTE
+737 NGGQGIEKSQDAQDMEQPEAGG
-751 LTEHSEGAGTEVH
+751 EGAEP
-764 TEEAGTAENMEE
+764 
-776 TGSLGHAEEA
+776 L
-786 GTAENCDIVDAS
+786 
-798 GTARND
+798 
-804 DMTQMGMM
+804 
-812 QRLESL
+812 QRLEQL

-823 KTGLSY
+823 KTGLTY
-829 CMNEEDFYV
+829 CMNEEDFYI
-838 EMLGEYLKSDKVSK
+838 EMLQEFLQADKASQLKHF
-852 LEQFFVTE
+852 LAEE
-860 DWDNYRTIVHAL
+860 DWDNYRTTVHAL

-877 TIGAVHLSEEAKA
+877 TIGAAHLSGEAKA

-895 KDKDASFIRANHKT
+895 KEGNMDYIRSHHDG
-909 VLDEYIELMTG
+909 VMDEYKELTDHLK
-920 IREILKTD
+920 EILENGAETSV
-928 K
+928 